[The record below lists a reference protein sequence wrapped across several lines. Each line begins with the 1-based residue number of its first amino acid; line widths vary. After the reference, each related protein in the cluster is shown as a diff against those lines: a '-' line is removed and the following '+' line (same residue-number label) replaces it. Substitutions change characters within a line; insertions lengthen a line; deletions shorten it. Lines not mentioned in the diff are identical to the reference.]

1 MFPFTFGG
9 LKARFTACQ
18 MVEKQEKNGNN
29 LVARTLFHA
38 TDVRTYDD
46 ATRVCHRYIEAA
58 RAIADA
64 RRCRGAYLRI
74 LLNSALY
81 MYRIEVVAWRRRRR
95 RTGCGGGWE
104 FESTG

>member
-1 MFPFTFGG
+1 
-9 LKARFTACQ
+9 

-38 TDVRTYDD
+38 TDVRR
-46 ATRVCHRYIEAA
+46 RVARYVCYRYIETA

-74 LLNSALY
+74 VLSSALY
-81 MYRIEVVAWRRRRR
+81 TYRIEVVAWWCRRR
-95 RTGCGGGWE
+95 RTGEGGGWE

>member
-1 MFPFTFGG
+1 
-9 LKARFTACQ
+9 

-74 LLNSALY
+74 LLSSALY
-81 MYRIEVVAWRRRRR
+81 IVVAWWWRR
-95 RTGCGGGWE
+95 RTGGGGGGGWE

>member
-29 LVARTLFHA
+29 LVARTLFHE
-38 TDVRTYDD
+38 TDVRR
-46 ATRVCHRYIEAA
+46 RVARYVCYRYIEAA

-74 LLNSALY
+74 LLS
-81 MYRIEVVAWRRRRR
+81 MVA
-95 RTGCGGGWE
+95 
-104 FESTG
+104 